1 MEKNL
6 QNNVSEMTKV
16 EVRFPN
22 EFFFQEI
29 PIDLSIFVPHKK
41 FDDETF
47 GRHGD
52 MDNANHI
59 GIYSNIFHYDYYLF
73 FNSF

>member
-1 MEKNL
+1 MEKNS

-22 EFFFQEI
+22 ESFFQEI
-29 PIDLSIFVPHKK
+29 LIDLSIFAPHKE

-47 GRHGD
+47 G
-52 MDNANHI
+52 
-59 GIYSNIFHYDYYLF
+59 YYKG
-73 FNSF
+73 NYISIRKY

>member
-1 MEKNL
+1 MEKNS

-22 EFFFQEI
+22 ESFFQEI
-29 PIDLSIFVPHKK
+29 SIDLSIFAPHKK

-47 GRHGD
+47 G
-52 MDNANHI
+52 
-59 GIYSNIFHYDYYLF
+59 YY
-73 FNSF
+73 

>member
-1 MEKNL
+1 MEKNS

-22 EFFFQEI
+22 ESFFQEI
-29 PIDLSIFVPHKK
+29 SIDLSIFVPHKK

-47 GRHGD
+47 G
-52 MDNANHI
+52 
-59 GIYSNIFHYDYYLF
+59 YYKG
-73 FNSF
+73 NYISIRKY

>member
-1 MEKNL
+1 MEKNS

-22 EFFFQEI
+22 ESFFQEI
-29 PIDLSIFVPHKK
+29 SIDLSIFAPHKE

-47 GRHGD
+47 G
-52 MDNANHI
+52 
-59 GIYSNIFHYDYYLF
+59 YYKG
-73 FNSF
+73 NYISIRKY